1 MRPPI
6 IIISEDTFSP
16 RTYCSV
22 LHISFFLYI
31 GLDMLSLLPD
41 LKSLLASPQLQ
52 EKGLSDDPSFR
63 LLMKAGYEQ
72 VARVQSR
79 IATYASTGQQ
89 VTVEPM
95 T

>member
-1 MRPPI
+1 M
-6 IIISEDTFSP
+6 
-16 RTYCSV
+16 
-22 LHISFFLYI
+22 YI

-41 LKSLLASPQLQ
+41 LKSLLACPQLQ
-52 EKGLSDDPSFR
+52 KGLSDDPSFR

>member
-6 IIISEDTFSP
+6 II
-16 RTYCSV
+16 V
-22 LHISFFLYI
+22 LSRIPLYFIFPSCICI

-89 VTVEPM
+89 VTVEAM

>member
-1 MRPPI
+1 MH
-6 IIISEDTFSP
+6 
-16 RTYCSV
+16 V
-22 LHISFFLYI
+22 